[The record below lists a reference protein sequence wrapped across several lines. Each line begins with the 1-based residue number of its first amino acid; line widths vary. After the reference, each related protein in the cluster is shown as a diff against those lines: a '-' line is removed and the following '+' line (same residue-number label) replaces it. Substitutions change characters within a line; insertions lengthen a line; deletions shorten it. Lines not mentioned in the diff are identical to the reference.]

1 MNCCSYITRFGER
14 IMSMNSTLVE
24 TVSINYE
31 DFNESFLT
39 CGTCLCMYDGGEH
52 TPKLLQCSHTVCLHC
67 LSRIAASQTR
77 DTGAF
82 RCPICRELIPIPR
95 GGVNALPPSFLV
107 NQLLD
112 LMSRQ
117 RREVIPKCSVHI
129 NQELLFCET
138 CDTVFCTQCTSTSGG
153 FNAGVHGASSSST
166 SGSCEHTVIPFS
178 IAIKRMSE
186 ILLYKANE
194 CISKLGLAQETVSDE
209 LQKLDACAERCVEH
223 ANHTFDEVIRLAE
236 ERRQEVISS
245 IRRVQGSKR
254 GVLEEQLALVEAE
267 KNKVE
272 HECDGL
278 QYQVEVRNITQ
289 KISSLSEKLDT
300 VGALGEPRENAF
312 LACEFKL
319 NGQVNVDNHFLG
331 NTNDLGSS
339 WRPSERET
347 SLLQLQSF
355 LNNFGS
361 IRTSTTFPG
370 LCSLVLEN
378 QRPMMGSSLESE
390 AAAPVIARLEV
401 VATLHTVDYHGVT
414 RTTGGDPLTAELA
427 WEGNGENNVD
437 ATELQLDVRIA
448 DVGDGTYLLAF
459 RPPYA
464 GSYSLR
470 VSVLDRP
477 IRDCPLRFEA
487 TEHNNPVAVFGCR
500 GSGKDGFHQPVAI
513 AVDDNHNGVEGGL
526 VYVVDAGNSR
536 IKVLTTDLEFIRH
549 IECEDLAGRSCTG
562 VALVRKPDNGKE
574 TNGKKNPC
582 NLVLVN
588 WRTKVIS
595 EITLDGE
602 TVRSFSYPSFV
613 EPVAVAVDSR
623 GHILVADNGTASVI
637 AFDAEGKVLFVIG
650 GKIKSDETGEKVSSS
665 RTQGATAS
673 SRPTHGHRA
682 GIGSSSSAVERSK
695 GYFGL
700 ISSVAI
706 GPADEII
713 VSDSRIK
720 IFSSSG
726 EYLRDV
732 ETHGRGKYGAATVDS
747 GGRLIAIHSEKSRHE
762 LQVISLGKES
772 ECGRISRGMARDPLL
787 TSVDSHGSRLR
798 RPSGV
803 AVTTGCHAFV
813 VDLGNDCVKKYQ
825 YW

>member
-1 MNCCSYITRFGER
+1 
-14 IMSMNSTLVE
+14 MSMNSTLVE

-95 GGVNALPPSFLV
+95 GGVSALPPSFLV

-117 RREVIPKCSVHI
+117 RREVVPKCSVHI

-138 CDTVFCTQCTSTSGG
+138 CDTVFCTQCTNTSGG
-153 FNAGVHGASSSST
+153 FSAGVHGASSSSN

-194 CISKLGLAQETVSDE
+194 CISKLGLAQEAVSDE
-209 LQKLDACAERCVEH
+209 LRKLNTCAERCVEH

-245 IRRVQGSKR
+245 IRRVQESKR

-289 KISSLSEKLDT
+289 KISSLSEKLDS

-319 NGQVNVDNHFLG
+319 NGRSSADSHRFHG
-331 NTNDLGSS
+331 NTTVPAASEVAG
-339 WRPSERET
+339 ERET
-347 SLLQLQSF
+347 SLSEIQSF
-355 LNNFGS
+355 LNSFGS
-361 IRTSTTFPG
+361 VRTSTTFPG

-378 QRPMMGSSLESE
+378 QRPMMSSSLDSE
-390 AAAPVIARLEV
+390 AAAPMIARLEV
-401 VATLHTVDYHGVT
+401 IATLHTVDYHGIP
-414 RTTGGDPLTAELA
+414 RTTGGDPLTAKLV
-427 WEGNGENNVD
+427 WNGNGENAVD
-437 ATELQLDVRIA
+437 ATELQFDVRIS
-448 DVGDGTYLLAF
+448 DVGNGTYLIAF

-464 GSYSLR
+464 GSYSLH
-470 VSVLDRP
+470 VSVLDRA
-477 IRDCPLRFEA
+477 IRDCPLCFEA

-500 GSGKDGFHQPVAI
+500 GSGKDGFHQPVAV
-513 AVDDNHNGVEGGL
+513 AVDDTHDAVEGGL

-536 IKVLTTDLEFIRH
+536 IKVLTTDLEFVRH

-562 VALVRKPDNGKE
+562 VALVRKQENGKAA
-574 TNGKKNPC
+574 NGKRSPC

-595 EITLDGE
+595 EITSDGE

-637 AFDAEGKVLFVIG
+637 AFDCEGKVLFVIG
-650 GKIKSDETGEKVSSS
+650 GKNSSDDNLEKVGPSRAHGAATSS
-665 RTQGATAS
+665 RASHGRSGAAACGGGVS
-673 SRPTHGHRA
+673 A
-682 GIGSSSSAVERSK
+682 GERSK
-695 GYFGL
+695 GHFGL

-713 VSDSRIK
+713 VSDSRIQV
-720 IFSSSG
+720 FSSSG
-726 EYLRDV
+726 EYLREV
-732 ETHGRGKYGAATVDS
+732 EAHGRGKYGAATVDP
-747 GGRLIAIHSEKSRHE
+747 GGRLLAIHSDKSRHE

-772 ECGRISRGMARDPLL
+772 ECGRISRGVARDPLL
-787 TSVDSHGSRLR
+787 STVDSHGSRLR
-798 RPSGV
+798 RPSAV
-803 AVTTGCHAFV
+803 AVTTDCHAFI